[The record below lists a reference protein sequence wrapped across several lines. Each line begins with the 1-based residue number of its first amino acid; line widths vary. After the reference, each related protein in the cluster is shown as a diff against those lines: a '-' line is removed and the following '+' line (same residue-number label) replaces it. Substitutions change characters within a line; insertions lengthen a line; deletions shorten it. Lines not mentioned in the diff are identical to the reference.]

1 MAAPDDEEFG
11 SARDAMLAE
20 QLRARGIHDTRVL
33 NAIRAVPRHE
43 FVPDDLRGE
52 AYNDEPLPI
61 GHEQTISQPFI
72 VGFMTQL
79 LDLAQGDVVLEIG
92 TGSGYQT
99 AILSLLAHHVYSLER
114 HRDLARHAAD
124 RLERL
129 GYRNVDIHI
138 GDGSQGLPDM
148 APFDAII
155 VTAAAPKL
163 PGPLQAQ
170 LSAHGGRL
178 VAPVGT
184 TSQHLELV
192 VRQGNHWEAK
202 RVMSV
207 KFVPLIG
214 RYGFKP
220 DV

>member
-1 MAAPDDEEFG
+1 MAAPEDDDFG
-11 SARDAMLAE
+11 IARDAMLAD

-43 FVPDDLRGE
+43 FVAEDQRANAYDD
-52 AYNDEPLPI
+52 APLPI

-79 LDLAQGDVVLEIG
+79 LDLMPTDSVLEIG

-99 AILSLLAHHVYSLER
+99 AVLSLLVRHVYSLER
-114 HRDLARHAAD
+114 HRELARQAAD
-124 RLERL
+124 RLARL

-138 GDGSQGLPDM
+138 GDGSQGLADM
-148 APFDAII
+148 APFDAIL
-155 VTAAAPKL
+155 VAAAAPKI
-163 PGPLQAQ
+163 PGPLQSQ
-170 LSAHGGRL
+170 LNPRGGRL
-178 VAPVGT
+178 VIPTGV
-184 TSQHLELV
+184 SNQHLELV
-192 VRQGNHWEAK
+192 VRRGERWESK